1 MKKSVALIFGGEGCE
16 REISLLGAK
25 NIYEMIDREKYS
37 VLPIYISENGD
48 WYALREMP
56 TGEIPRDIPTF
67 PVRIDG
73 RSGFLVKGRVGTV
86 SVALPIL
93 HGERGEDGVI
103 QGALEAAHIPYI
115 GCDVTAG
122 AVTSDKA
129 YTKAVAA
136 SLGIPTAK
144 WITPCG
150 NGIDEIQRIA
160 EEKIG
165 YPMFI
170 KPARRG
176 SSIGISRVDKPDDF
190 GTAYAEAALH
200 GRVIIEECIPVA
212 YEVECGFLS
221 VKKKTFVSPTGTVAT
236 EGNFYDFGA
245 KYSGVNSPKTSHGAK
260 LTPEREKIAGMA
272 EVLARGLDL
281 KHFARLDFLVSTDG
295 QIYFNEINSIPGM
308 TNTSLFPAITEDM
321 GLSDGEFINRLIE
334 EVAG

>member
-25 NIYEMIDREKYS
+25 NIYEMIDREKFS
-37 VLPIYISENGD
+37 VLPVYISENGD

-103 QGALEAAHIPYI
+103 QGTLEAAHIPYI

-122 AVTSDKA
+122 ALTSDKA
-129 YTKAVAA
+129 YTKAVAV

-144 WITPCG
+144 WITP
-150 NGIDEIQRIA
+150 NGLSSDRARAMA
-160 EEKIG
+160 EGALG

-176 SSIGISRVDKPDDF
+176 SSIGISRVDRAEDF
-190 GTAYAEAALH
+190 KSAYTEASLH

-221 VKKKTFVSPTGTVAT
+221 LDGRVRVCPTGTVAT
-236 EGNFYDFGA
+236 EGNFYDYGA
-245 KYSGVNSPKTSHGAK
+245 KYSGANSPKTSHGAP
-260 LTPEREKIAGMA
+260 LSPERERIAEMA
-272 EVLARGLDL
+272 ERLVGGLDL
-281 KHFARLDFLVSTDG
+281 RHFARLDFFVSTDG

-308 TNTSLFPAITEDM
+308 TDTSLFPAITEDM
-321 GLSDGEFINRLIE
+321 GLTGGEFINRLID
-334 EVAG
+334 EVAP

>member
-1 MKKSVALIFGGEGCE
+1 MKRSVALIFGGEGCE

-25 NIYEMIDREKYS
+25 NIYEMIDREKFS

-103 QGALEAAHIPYI
+103 QGALEEAHIPYI

-122 AVTSDKA
+122 ALTSDKA

-144 WITPCG
+144 WMTPTSSSA
-150 NGIDEIQRIA
+150 DEAQKEA
-160 EEKIG
+160 EATVR

-176 SSIGISRVDKPDDF
+176 SSIGTSRVDRAEDF
-190 GTAYAEAALH
+190 KAAYTEAALH

-221 VKKKTFVSPTGTVAT
+221 LGGGSCICPTGTVAT
-236 EGNFYDFGA
+236 CGNFYDFGA
-245 KYSGVNSPKTSHGAK
+245 KYSGLNSPKTSHGAA
-260 LTPEREKIAGMA
+260 LSPEREAISEMA
-272 EVLARGLDL
+272 ARLARELDL
-281 KHFARLDFLVSTDG
+281 RHFSRLDFFVSTDG

-321 GLSDGEFINRLIE
+321 GLAGGEFINRLID
-334 EVAG
+334 EVAR

>member
-16 REISLLGAK
+16 REISLSSAK
-25 NIYEMIDREKYS
+25 NVYKMIDREKYS
-37 VLPIYISENGD
+37 VLPIYISESGD
-48 WYALREMP
+48 WYAQREMP
-56 TGEIPRDIPTF
+56 QGEIPRDIPTF

-93 HGERGEDGVI
+93 HGEYGEDGVI

-115 GCDVTAG
+115 GCGVIAG
-122 AVTSDKA
+122 ALTSDKA

-144 WITPCG
+144 WVTSDGCTV
-150 NGIDEIQRIA
+150 DEAKQLA
-160 EEKIG
+160 EGAIG

-176 SSIGISRVDKPDDF
+176 SSIGASRVD
-190 GTAYAEAALH
+190 TAEEFYPAYTEAAIH
-200 GRVIIEECIPVA
+200 GRVIIEECISVG

-221 VKKKTFVSPTGTVAT
+221 LDGDVRTSPTGTIAT
-236 EGNFYDFGA
+236 DGNFYDFGA
-245 KYSGVNSPKTSHGAK
+245 KYSGIDTPKISHGARV
-260 LTPEREKIAGMA
+260 TDERAKIAEMA
-272 EVLARGLDL
+272 ERLARALDL
-281 KHFARLDFLVSTDG
+281 RHLARLDFLVSTNG

-308 TNTSLFPAITEDM
+308 TPSSLYPAITEDM
-321 GLSDGEFINRLIE
+321 GFKCGEFINRLID